1 MAGGLTYLQ
10 QFYGPLLQYDGLKL
24 NKKNTEHGM
33 IRDKELVLIPIA
45 PPEGK
50 KEPKDSTFEVEVGPN
65 YKCEFRKLASRL
77 DGAFVLAQYHFDQM
91 MKSSR
96 LDETIEADMKVL
108 YDAETEE
115 ADLHVKELNDGSLS
129 ADDEAAQ
136 KRVRK
141 KIIEAKNDIE
151 ENVEN
156 LFRYYTSF
164 IQVRETKFQIVVS
177 THCHGVVDHDREIVQ
192 VYKEAFRRNADG
204 TKGTRYPEKDAER
217 HEDHATNGTGWSFE
231 HKWKRATVTVTQP
244 RGKSLERF
252 RHCRREHIHME
263 FPEYGYAEAQWRYMW
278 ENITIPQGVEVKSM
292 NEQIE
297 QVSRLMYLLPSIY
310 DDPDPSLAGAL
321 SHIARRDRSFGE
333 VEMCQML
340 LYAMPLAVQDKWREE
355 NPRKRIPTDR
365 PALVK
370 ELHTLLT
377 QFRKN
382 FKKTQEE
389 KQQGKGG
396 DNTQRQ
402 NGGGSNGN
410 SKGGGGS
417 ARSGRK
423 MCKRCDKK
431 GEKDSVKYSHHSNDC
446 EKYHP
451 DLTAKVPSREMQVH
465 AMEQERQTPSSDR
478 KRKKSKKS
486 RKAKKSRKQRKKKKS
501 RRDSSSSD
509 DSSQSSSSS
518 DSDSS

>member
-24 NKKNTEHGM
+24 MKKNSEHGL
-33 IRDKELVLIPIA
+33 IRDKDLVLIPIA

-50 KEPKDSTFEVEVGPN
+50 KEPKDSTFEVEVGSN
-65 YKCEFRKLASRL
+65 YKCEFRKLTSRL
-77 DGAFVLAQYHFDQM
+77 EGAFFMAQYHFDQM

-96 LDETIEADMKVL
+96 LAETIEADMKVL

-115 ADLHVKELNDGSLS
+115 ANLQVKELNDGGLS
-129 ADDEAAQ
+129 PDDESAQ

-141 KIIEAKNDIE
+141 KINEAKNDIE

-156 LFRYYTSF
+156 LFRYYISF
-164 IQVRETKFQIVVS
+164 IQVRETKFQILMS
-177 THCHGVVDHDREIVQ
+177 THCHGIVEHDREIVQ

-204 TKGTRYPEKDAER
+204 SKGGRYPEKDAEE
-217 HEDHATNGTGWSFE
+217 HEDHTNGTGWIFVY
-231 HKWKRATVTVTQP
+231 KWKRATITVTQP
-244 RGKSLERF
+244 HGKSLERF
-252 RHCRREHIHME
+252 RLCRKEHVHME
-263 FPEYGYAEAQWRYMW
+263 FPEYGYAEAQWRYCW
-278 ENITIPQGVEVKSM
+278 ENITIPSGVEVKSF

-297 QVSRLMYLLPSIY
+297 QVSRLMYLLPSIH
-310 DDPDPSLAGAL
+310 DDPDPSLAGQL
-321 SHIARRDRSFGE
+321 RHLVRRDQPFGE

-340 LYAMPLAVQDKWREE
+340 LFAMPIAVQEKWREE
-355 NPRKRIPTDR
+355 NPKKRIPTDR
-365 PALVK
+365 PTLVK
-370 ELHTLLT
+370 ELQILLT

-382 FKKTQEE
+382 FKKNLDE

-396 DNTQRQ
+396 NNQRQ

-410 SKGGGGS
+410 SNGGGGS
-417 ARSGRK
+417 NRSGRK
-423 MCKRCDKK
+423 MCTRCDKK
-431 GEKDSVKYSHHSNDC
+431 GEKDVVKYSHHAKDC

-451 DLTAKVPSREMQVH
+451 DLNAKVPSREKQLH
-465 AMEQERQTPSSDR
+465 AMEQERQAPSSDR

-486 RKAKKSRKQRKKKKS
+486 RKDSKKSRKKKKKKS

-509 DSSQSSSSS
+509 DSSRSSSSS